1 MVTADVLADLADH
14 GLVGIEVDHQ
24 DHSTADRAELRG
36 VAHDLDLVATG
47 SSDFHGTGKVDH
59 ELGCNTTEPEALERL
74 LAAAGASA
82 TAVVAP

>member
-1 MVTADVLADLADH
+1 VVTADVLATLRDH

-24 DHSTADRAELRG
+24 DHAPAERAELRRL
-36 VAHDLDLVATG
+36 AHDLDLVATG
-47 SSDFHGTGKVDH
+47 SSDFHGTGKRDH